1 MNQTQQQEK
10 SQLKYKIEKIKQTIL
25 NLKLSGKSKHAIQC
39 WQQLL
44 DKKIKEQNE
53 GSTTRSGSRKK
64 GNR

>member
-25 NLKLSGKSKHAIQC
+25 NLKLSGKSKYAIQC

-53 GSTTRSGSRKK
+53 GSTTRSCGRKK